1 MVVALAA
8 GFTVVLAAPAAK
20 AQSKGIVTH
29 TTLTTESRQINGHAV
44 TAYSATIAADDGS
57 AATGVVML
65 EENGKSLAGAALN
78 SNGKADILV
87 AGLTAGDHNLQ
98 AVYSGDTTHAASRS
112 DSLAVSSAVSA
123 DSFALSINPTSV
135 TVAAPGDAA
144 SVVATITPGSSFT
157 GFVSMSCAGAPVSA
171 GSSTDSAI
179 PYGVSCTFTPENLE
193 ITSSTTAGTSD
204 FTVQTTAPAGANG
217 WNRRPDGPK
226 GPDGGSPLVLAV
238 LLPGVIGLGL
248 LGRKRRIFGRVAL
261 VLAVGA
267 ISILGATACN
277 ARYKYLNH
285 PPTANDGTLPGSY
298 TLTIWAQTSNGVT
311 ASEQFTTL
319 PLTVN

>member
-1 MVVALAA
+1 M
-8 GFTVVLAAPAAK
+8 
-20 AQSKGIVTH
+20 
-29 TTLTTESRQINGHAV
+29 
-44 TAYSATIAADDGS
+44 
-57 AATGVVML
+57 
-65 EENGKSLAGAALN
+65 
-78 SNGKADILV
+78 
-87 AGLTAGDHNLQ
+87 
-98 AVYSGDTTHAASRS
+98 
-112 DSLAVSSAVSA
+112 
-123 DSFALSINPTSV
+123 
-135 TVAAPGDAA
+135 
-144 SVVATITPGSSFT
+144 
-157 GFVSMSCAGAPVSA
+157 
-171 GSSTDSAI
+171 
-179 PYGVSCTFTPENLE
+179 
-193 ITSSTTAGTSD
+193 
-204 FTVQTTAPAGANG
+204 
-217 WNRRPDGPK
+217 
-226 GPDGGSPLVLAV
+226 LAV